1 MVVVAVV
8 ENSNFNLWCLSHSH
22 FSVKSQRFR
31 RSKKNDL
38 LAFLEEVVKH
48 GITAGMLHIHS
59 FISIPTIRDDF
70 KIRFLIAFKNA
81 VKSCDTYSK
90 INEINSR

>member
-1 MVVVAVV
+1 M
-8 ENSNFNLWCLSHSH
+8 
-22 FSVKSQRFR
+22 KSQRFR

-59 FISIPTIRDDF
+59 FISIPAIRDDY
-70 KIRFLIAFKNA
+70 KIRFLFLWLLKMPLNLAIPIPK
-81 VKSCDTYSK
+81 
-90 INEINSR
+90 